1 MSGVHLEGGY
11 QRAEALQVTLG
22 LLQAACGPARET
34 EVSEY
39 SLLILTMT
47 TNLKQFFASYKD
59 TNPVRERLLG
69 LGATMNGLLKVKLGR
84 PMLKVIFLIPTVL
97 GIKRN
102 LSLVKVLIT
111 YLASVHRL
119 YAAGGMRFVV
129 IYLKAC
135 HTILQQ
141 SIGGQRLSDVGP
153 FGARVS
159 RTRSGGL
166 PRLIPSLHRKRI
178 RNGELLVIR
187 LWLSLFS
194 LYRILDIPGKTKL
207 STITDGSTAKPEFIE
222 QFSNFVDTFWRSLW
236 FLLSRKGLA
245 ILEAWKRG
253 GPTFMGSAL
262 EAKPEL
268 LSKSSPVLSDA
279 ALYVKIA
286 STSPL
291 SLLLSAR
298 TWMRYWKTP
307 LGKAFR
313 KWLDITNN
321 VWLRNAI
328 DTFSRGKPDP
338 RSNRTVKS
346 RDGSLVDITDQQ
358 HSDFLASSSAKK
370 VVGTKG
376 GKKVTGRLRYKLLNL
391 AWREILG
398 KLGTKKEAAGKV
410 RVFAM
415 VDPYTQWILRPLHE
429 AIFKL
434 LKWIRQD
441 GTHNQ
446 VKPLE
451 VLLRRQSALKEQ
463 NRAPGDQLTGWYR
476 LGTAYPPR
484 TYALY
489 SFDLTAATD
498 RLPLLIQIAL
508 LVPVVGPELAQ
519 AWGTILV
526 GREYYIFLKDEYGVG
541 QLTPMKY
548 STGQP
553 MGALSSWAMLA
564 LTHHCIVQWA
574 WYRVCTQDRRK
585 WSWYPDYAVL
595 GDDVVIMGGRV
606 ADAYVT
612 IMNGLGVEIG
622 GHKSLVSRNGSTLE
636 FAKRTFFHGK
646 DVSAVPLPELL
657 VARRNLSAGL
667 ELCRKYNLSLG
678 AYCKF
683 LGYGYRALAHLSK
696 RLMSVPTRMRNYI
709 VAYTLEVMPMTG
721 RNVVSW
727 LAMKSLNSVY
737 TLTEKALV
745 SARAALSQ
753 VLKEELLERLDKLE
767 RSLAPDFD
775 PENFQKQGHHV
786 THDGA
791 PGRFP
796 HHPGI
801 KGISKD
807 VLWFMDNLVY
817 KEPFIEALR
826 SVQDLRTRVTEL
838 GDDLTTHLSE
848 LWDSV
853 QEIERE
859 LGLIPSMENL
869 DHTPTD
875 KQLGDGLR
883 LVRRWAMLSRHFRST
898 TK

>member
-1 MSGVHLEGGY
+1 
-11 QRAEALQVTLG
+11 
-22 LLQAACGPARET
+22 
-34 EVSEY
+34 
-39 SLLILTMT
+39 
-47 TNLKQFFASYKD
+47 
-59 TNPVRERLLG
+59 
-69 LGATMNGLLKVKLGR
+69 MNGLLKVKLGR

-194 LYRILDIPGKTKL
+194 LYRILAIPGKIKL
-207 STITDGSTAKPEFIE
+207 STITDESTAKPEFINGFTE
-222 QFSNFVDTFWRSLW
+222 FVGVFWGGLW
-236 FLLSRKGLA
+236 SLLSRKGLT

-253 GPTFMGSAL
+253 GPAYMGSAL

-268 LSKSSPVLSDA
+268 LSKSAPILSDA
-279 ALYVKIA
+279 ALYVKVA
-286 STSPL
+286 SSSPL
-291 SLLLSAR
+291 SILLSAR
-298 TWMRYWKTP
+298 TWMLYWKTP

-328 DTFSRGKPDP
+328 DTFSRGKLDP

-346 RDGSLVDITDQQ
+346 RDGSLVDLTDQQ
-358 HSDFLASSSAKK
+358 YSDFMKDPRTKSSGSHK
-370 VVGTKG
+370 

-391 AWREILG
+391 AWRQILG
-398 KLGTKKEAAGKV
+398 KLGTKEEAAGKV

-415 VDPYTQWILRPLHE
+415 VDPFTQWILRPLHR
-429 AIFKL
+429 AIFQL

-441 GTHNQ
+441 GTHDQ
-446 VKPLE
+446 VKPLG
-451 VLLRRQSALKEQ
+451 VLLRRQEGLRNE
-463 NRAPGDQLTGWYR
+463 NRAPGDRLTGWYR
-476 LGTAYPPR
+476 LGDRYPSK

-508 LVPVVGPELAQ
+508 LVPVLGPELAQ

-526 GREYYIFLKDEYGVG
+526 GRDYYIFLKDEYGVG
-541 QLTPMKY
+541 ELTPKRY

-564 LTHHCIVQWA
+564 LTHHCIIQWA

-585 WSWYPDYAVL
+585 WSWYSDYAVL

-612 IMNGLGVEIG
+612 IMTGLGVGIG
-622 GHKSLVSRNGSTLE
+622 SHKSLVSRNGSTLE

-657 VARRNLSAGL
+657 VARKNLSAGL

-683 LGYGYRALAHLSK
+683 LGYGYKALSRLSH

-737 TLTEKALV
+737 TLTEKALT
-745 SARAALSQ
+745 SAKAALSQ
-753 VLKEELLERLDKLE
+753 TLKEELLERLDKLE
-767 RSLAPDFD
+767 RTLAPGFD

-817 KEPFIEALR
+817 KEPFLEALKG
-826 SVQDLRTRVTEL
+826 VQDLRTRVTGL
-838 GDDLTTHLSE
+838 GDDLTGHLSE

-853 QEIERE
+853 REIERE
-859 LGLIPSMENL
+859 LGEIPSMENL
-869 DHTPTD
+869 DHTPTE

-883 LVRRWAMLSRHFRST
+883 LVRRWHLLSRHFRST

>member
-1 MSGVHLEGGY
+1 
-11 QRAEALQVTLG
+11 
-22 LLQAACGPARET
+22 
-34 EVSEY
+34 
-39 SLLILTMT
+39 
-47 TNLKQFFASYKD
+47 
-59 TNPVRERLLG
+59 
-69 LGATMNGLLKVKLGR
+69 MNGLLKVKLGR
-84 PMLKVIFLIPTVL
+84 PMLKVLFLIPTVL

-178 RNGELLVIR
+178 RAGELLVIR

-194 LYRILDIPGKTKL
+194 LYRILDIPGKIKL
-207 STITDGSTAKPEFIE
+207 STITDESTAKPEVIAS
-222 QFSNFVDTFWRSLW
+222 FSEFVNIFWGGLW
-236 FLLSRKGLA
+236 SLLSRKGLK

-253 GPTFMGSAL
+253 GPAFMGSAL

-268 LSKSSPVLSDA
+268 LSKSAPVLSDA
-279 ALYVKIA
+279 ALYVKVA
-286 STSPL
+286 SSSPL
-291 SLLLSAR
+291 SILLSAR
-298 TWMRYWKTP
+298 TWMLYWKTP

-328 DTFSRGKPDP
+328 DTWSRGKLDP

-358 HSDFLASSSAKK
+358 HSDFMKSPRSKSTGSSD
-370 VVGTKG
+370 

-391 AWREILG
+391 AWRQILG

-415 VDPYTQWILRPLHE
+415 VDPFTQWILRPLHE
-429 AIFKL
+429 AIFRL
-434 LKWIRQD
+434 LGWIRQD
-441 GTHNQ
+441 GTHDQ
-446 VKPLE
+446 VKPLR
-451 VLLRRQSALKEQ
+451 VLLRRQEGLRNE
-463 NRAPGDQLTGWYR
+463 NRAPGDRLTGWYR
-476 LGTAYPPR
+476 LGAKYPSK
-484 TYALY
+484 TYSLY

-498 RLPLLIQIAL
+498 RLPLVIQIAL
-508 LVPVVGPELAQ
+508 LVPVLGLELAQ

-526 GREYYIFLKDEYGVG
+526 GRDYYIFLKDEYGVG
-541 QLTPMKY
+541 ELTPKRY

-574 WYRVCTQDRRK
+574 WYQVCTQDRRK
-585 WSWYPDYAVL
+585 WSWYSDYAVL

-612 IMNGLGVEIG
+612 IMTGLGVGIG
-622 GHKSLVSRNGSTLE
+622 SHKSLVSRNGSTLE

-683 LGYGYRALAHLSK
+683 LGYGYRALSRLSN
-696 RLMSVPTRMRNYI
+696 RLMGLPTRMRNYI

-737 TLTEKALV
+737 VLTDKALA
-745 SARAALSQ
+745 SAKAALSQ
-753 VLKEELLERLDKLE
+753 VLKEELLKRLDKLE
-767 RSLAPDFD
+767 LTLAPGFD

-807 VLWFMDNLVY
+807 VLWFLDNLVY
-817 KEPFIEALR
+817 KEPFIEALK

-859 LGLIPSMENL
+859 IGLIPSMENL
-869 DHTPTD
+869 DHTPAQ

-883 LVRRWAMLSRHFRST
+883 LVRRWEMLSRHFRST

>member
-1 MSGVHLEGGY
+1 
-11 QRAEALQVTLG
+11 
-22 LLQAACGPARET
+22 
-34 EVSEY
+34 
-39 SLLILTMT
+39 
-47 TNLKQFFASYKD
+47 
-59 TNPVRERLLG
+59 
-69 LGATMNGLLKVKLGR
+69 MNGLLKVKLGR

-111 YLASVHRL
+111 YLASVNRL
-119 YAAGGMRFVV
+119 YKGGGMRFVV

-159 RTRSGGL
+159 RTRAGGL
-166 PRLIPSLHRKRI
+166 PRVIPSLHRQRI

-194 LYRILDIPGKTKL
+194 LYRILDIPGKIKL
-207 STITDGSTAKPEFIE
+207 STITDESTAKPDVIKEF
-222 QFSNFVDTFWRSLW
+222 NRFVNTFWGQLAIL
-236 FLLSRKGLA
+236 FGRKGLA
-245 ILEAWKRG
+245 ILDAFSRG
-253 GPTFMGSAL
+253 GPGYMIRAL
-262 EAKPEL
+262 EATPAL
-268 LSKSSPVLSDA
+268 LSKSAPLLTDA
-279 ALYVKIA
+279 AFYVKIA

-291 SLLLSAR
+291 SILLAAR
-298 TWMRYWKTP
+298 TWMKVYWKTE

-313 KWLDITNN
+313 FWLSETNN

-328 DTFSRGKPDP
+328 DTWSRGKLDP
-338 RSNRTVKS
+338 RSNRVVKS
-346 RDGSLVDITDQQ
+346 KDGSLVEISDEQ
-358 HSDFLASSSAKK
+358 HAQFVHGRDPK
-370 VVGTKG
+370 T

-391 AWREILG
+391 AWRQILG

-415 VDPYTQWILRPLHE
+415 VDPFTQWILRPLHE
-429 AIFKL
+429 AIFSL
-434 LKWIRQD
+434 LGCIRQD

-451 VLLRRQSALKEQ
+451 LLLTRQRKLREE
-463 NRAPGDQLTGWYR
+463 NRAPGDRLFGWRR
-476 LGTAYPPR
+476 LGNLLPPR
-484 TYALY
+484 ATALF

-498 RLPLLIQIAL
+498 RLPLIIQVAL
-508 LVPVVGPELAQ
+508 LTPVMGPKLAQ

-526 GREYYIFLKDEYGVG
+526 GREYYISLKDEYGVSSSEPK
-541 QLTPMKY
+541 TY

-564 LTHHCIVQWA
+564 LTHHCIVQLA
-574 WYRVCTQDRRK
+574 WYQVCTQDLRK
-585 WSWYPDYAVL
+585 WSWYEDYAVL

-606 ADAYVT
+606 ADRYCA
-612 IMNGLGVEIG
+612 IMSGLGVGIG
-622 GHKSLVSRNGSTLE
+622 AHKSLVSRNGSTLE
-636 FAKRTFFHGK
+636 FAKRTFFQGK

-667 ELCRKYNLSLG
+667 ELCRKYNLTLG
-678 AYCKF
+678 TYCKF
-683 LGYGYRALAHLSK
+683 LGYGYKALSRLSN

-709 VAYTLEVMPMTG
+709 VAYALEVMPQTG

-727 LAMKSLNSVY
+727 LAMKSLNSMY
-737 TLTEKALV
+737 TLTEKALQSAKTALV
-745 SARAALSQ
+745 S
-753 VLKEELLERLDKLE
+753 VLKKELLDRLAKLE
-767 RSLAPDFD
+767 LTLAPGFD
-775 PENFQKQGHHV
+775 PENFERQGHHV
-786 THDGA
+786 LHDGA
-791 PGRFP
+791 PGRYP
-796 HHPGI
+796 YHPGI

-807 VLWFMDNLVY
+807 VIWFLDNLVY

-826 SVQDLRTRVTEL
+826 TLQELRARVTEL
-838 GDDLTTHLSE
+838 GDDVTNHLSE
-848 LWDSV
+848 LWESV
-853 QEIERE
+853 REIEQMI
-859 LGLIPSMENL
+859 GAIPCMDNL

-875 KQLGDGLR
+875 KRLGDGLK
-883 LVRRWAMLSRHFRST
+883 LVRRWDLLSRHFRST